1 MIRRRIFLILLCLSL
16 TISSVVYAQEEQ
28 SGDESVRYSIQID
41 MNRAYVGGICIIK
54 SDESLLTASVV
65 NEFGVSI
72 VTFRYDLMKDKV
84 KIVNSIKQLRGS
96 YVKKV
101 LKHDF
106 KIILNNYLTQK
117 DTVSLP
123 IKYENQKNK
132 ITYNLIPL

>member
-1 MIRRRIFLILLCLSL
+1 
-16 TISSVVYAQEEQ
+16 
-28 SGDESVRYSIQID
+28 